1 MPDVNKKSR
10 EWMTQ
15 LLELIRYPDVN
26 KKKAVADAA
35 PLINRVPGCKQ
46 VKGVADTTLLINQ
59 VPGCK
64 QKVGS
69 S

>member
-1 MPDVNKKSR
+1 
-10 EWMTQ
+10 MTQ

-35 PLINRVPGCKQ
+35 SLINRVPGCKQ
-46 VKGVADTTLLINQ
+46 IKGVAETTPLINQ

-64 QKVGS
+64 QKRS